1 MYYYVSSM
9 VEIAVDFPV
18 LAREWST
25 LFSLHPDSVD
35 CEARGLRLMMQMMV
49 SGN

>member
-1 MYYYVSSM
+1 M
-9 VEIAVDFPV
+9 VEIAVDFPI

-25 LFSLHPDSVD
+25 LFSLHPKSVD
-35 CEARGLRLMMQMMV
+35 CEAHGLRLMMV